1 MVDVTA
7 RDIVGNTY
15 TYSFMN
21 KGTGKIAA
29 MSLIQVS
36 EVDNSNPME
45 KKGFIKT
52 LQIFKDEN
60 ITPTQITTDHHTK
73 ICKYMREK
81 EPCLNHQFDV
91 WHLVKNMGGLVPQV
105 RVMLIL
111 YWKNR

>member
-1 MVDVTA
+1 MVDVTV

-15 TYSFMN
+15 TYSFMD
-21 KGTGKIAA
+21 KETGKIAA

-52 LQIFKDEN
+52 LQIFKGEN
-60 ITPTQITTDHHTK
+60 ITPMQIMTDRHTK

-81 EPCLNHQFDV
+81 EPGINHQFDV
-91 WHLVKNMGGLVPQV
+91 WHFVKNMGGLVSQV
-105 RVMLIL
+105 RVMLIF
-111 YWKNR
+111 YWRNR